1 MLKTQNSNDS
11 KFSSTELFQSPKS
24 SSYYTHSKPDESYS
38 SYIPVLL
45 QQCYSCDHKGWC
57 GKRIAGHL
65 LFPRILKV
73 YNSGRKN
80 WEQPAWIKYENMPWC
95 FFLNFYLIRST
106 FISQKGGL
114 VYRITNNHYFW
125 IKNIWNYI
133 KIKWFWKM
141 TFCTPKCPVFH

>member
-38 SYIPVLL
+38 SYMPVLL
-45 QQCYSCDHKGWC
+45 QQCHYVTIKGDV
-57 GKRIAGHL
+57 GRVTAGHL

-73 YNSGRKN
+73 YNSGRKKLESN
-80 WEQPAWIKYENMPWC
+80 LPELNMKTC
-95 FFLNFYLIRST
+95 HDVSFLNFDLIRST

-114 VYRITNNHYFW
+114 VYRIT
-125 IKNIWNYI
+125 ITI
-133 KIKWFWKM
+133 
-141 TFCTPKCPVFH
+141 

>member
-38 SYIPVLL
+38 SYMPVLL
-45 QQCYSCDHKGWC
+45 QQCHYVTIKGDV
-57 GKRIAGHL
+57 GRVTAGHL

-73 YNSGRKN
+73 YNSGRKKLESN
-80 WEQPAWIKYENMPWC
+80 LPELNMKTC
-95 FFLNFYLIRST
+95 HDVSFLNFDLIRST

-114 VYRITNNHYFW
+114 VYRITIIIFESRIYE
-125 IKNIWNYI
+125 IIL
-133 KIKWFWKM
+133 KIK
-141 TFCTPKCPVFH
+141 